1 MEFGRESGVIKIP
14 TTLVSHIICVFVAM
28 ALIVIASIY
37 ITPQPTNFEGF
48 VPIQISS
55 EWYNS
60 NLAIAINIIAMIL
73 LTAIISTI
81 ANKYSL
87 TTLLSVFP
95 TLFFLMLQS
104 CLPSIQTS
112 FNIGLI
118 SAIALFV
125 STYYLY
131 ENYGA
136 KRVEKS
142 VYTITLILCATTILW
157 NKIIF
162 FIPLFWL
169 GMGLLNILTV
179 KSMSSSI
186 FAIATSVF
194 LFWGLS
200 YLGWCDFD
208 FATLCDEIKSV
219 ILLKDYQYV
228 THSTLYDVLYM
239 IPILLVVLI
248 YNITNLYADSHEKI
262 SIKRYIQFLNSILI
276 TTIILIALNPLNIN
290 LYMPIFN
297 GAAALLSAH
306 YFNSI
311 KSKIKLRFLYLI
323 VLIYI
328 TMYVIWIL

>member
-1 MEFGRESGVIKIP
+1 MESGREYGVIKVP

-37 ITPQPTNFEGF
+37 ITPHTTNFEGF
-48 VPIQISS
+48 VPMQISQ

-60 NLAIAINIIAMIL
+60 NWAIAINIVAMIL

-87 TTLLSVFP
+87 TTLLSLFP
-95 TLFFLMLQS
+95 SLFFLMLQC

-118 SAIALFV
+118 GAMALLV
-125 STYYLY
+125 STYYLF

-169 GMGLLNILTV
+169 GMAQLNILTV
-179 KSMSSSI
+179 KSASSSI

-208 FATLCDEIKSV
+208 FATSWEDIKSV
-219 ILLKDYQYV
+219 ILLKDYQSV
-228 THSTLYDVLYM
+228 TSSTLYDVLY
-239 IPILLVVLI
+239 ILPILLVILI
-248 YNITNLYADSHEKI
+248 YNLTNLYADSREKI
-262 SIKRYIQFLNSILI
+262 SIKRYVQFLNSILI
-276 TTIILIALNPLNIN
+276 TALVLIALNPLSIN
-290 LYMPIFN
+290 TYMPIFN
-297 GAAALLSAH
+297 GAAALISAH

-311 KSKIKLRFLYLI
+311 KSKIKLRFLYLV

-328 TMYVIWIL
+328 TMYLIWIL